1 MPIRLWLTFAL
12 LASLTACATSPV
24 HDARPATDLQVL
36 RLGVQA
42 LTEPRSPAGSIQRLE
57 DAATVGETW
66 DYAGDLEDALWL
78 SNRDKANLRTFV
90 EKATAAIETSRL
102 PECRWWQRS
111 RAGVCRR

>member
-1 MPIRLWLTFAL
+1 MLTRLWLICAL
-12 LASLTACATSPV
+12 VLLTSACATSPV

-78 SNRDKANLRTFV
+78 SNRDKANLRGFV
-90 EKATAAIETSRL
+90 DKATAAIETSRL
-102 PECRWWQRS
+102 PECRWWQRA

>member
-1 MPIRLWLTFAL
+1 MIRLWLICALAL
-12 LASLTACATSPV
+12 LTSACATSPAN
-24 HDARPATDLQVL
+24 DARPATDLQVL

-42 LTEPRSPAGSIQRLE
+42 LTEPRTPAGNTQRLE
-57 DAATVGETW
+57 DAATVGQAW

-78 SNRDKANLRTFV
+78 SNRDKANLRNFV
-90 EKATAAIETSRL
+90 DKATAAIETSRL

>member
-1 MPIRLWLTFAL
+1 MPTRLWLICAL
-12 LASLTACATSPV
+12 ALSLTACATSPV

-42 LTEPRSPAGSIQRLE
+42 LTEPRAPAGSVQRLE

-78 SNRDKANLRTFV
+78 SNRDKLNLRQFV
-90 EKATAAIETSRL
+90 NKATAAIEASRL
-102 PECRWWQRS
+102 PECRWFQPARD
-111 RAGVCRR
+111 GVCRR